1 MESPNMMKTLK
12 ILAFT
17 CAASLS
23 FHASATNFGGIN
35 LGRIDL
41 GSKLIV
47 SKNYSSPWSSPVND
61 RVTLKSLADL
71 SAFARLS
78 LAAAYD
84 KLKNAPSLP
93 SHGNGNG
100 HPGTTPGGCAP
111 GGPVA
116 SAS

>member
-1 MESPNMMKTLK
+1 MMKTLK
-12 ILAFT
+12 VLAF
-17 CAASLS
+17 ASVALLS
-23 FHASATNFGGIN
+23 FNASATDFGGID
-35 LGRIDL
+35 LGRINL
-41 GSKLIV
+41 GSKLII
-47 SKNYSSPWSSPVND
+47 SKGNSSPWASPVD
-61 RVTLKSLADL
+61 SRLTLKSLAGL
-71 SAFARLS
+71 NALARLT

-93 SHGNGNG
+93 SHGHGDG

>member
-1 MESPNMMKTLK
+1 MESPIMMKTLK
-12 ILAFT
+12 VVAF
-17 CAASLS
+17 ASVASLS
-23 FHASATNFGGIN
+23 FNASATNFGGIN

-47 SKNYSSPWSSPVND
+47 SKSYSSPWASPVD
-61 RVTLKSLADL
+61 SHLALKSLADL
-71 SAFARLS
+71 NALARLT

-93 SHGNGNG
+93 SHGNWHG